1 MSAPYKVNTS
11 VLYNDIDNIENNNS
25 NNRFIHIDSIND
37 YFAQTEKCMN
47 YNYKIADFI
56 VPPSGIL
63 SKLCSNDDK
72 TYMFAVSL
80 FRFIIYASLTFI
92 YYTHIFTAGVI
103 FHYLLFIILLIICI
117 INFIIF
123 CFIPFKTS
131 KKLKN

>member
-25 NNRFIHIDSIND
+25 NNRFIHINSIND
-37 YFAQTEKCMN
+37 YFAQTEKCIN

-56 VPPSGIL
+56 VPPSVIS

-80 FRFIIYASLTFI
+80 FRFVLYAILSSI
-92 YYTHIFTAGVI
+92 YYIHIYNNGY
-103 FHYLLFIILLIICI
+103 FHYLLLFILLILCI
-117 INFIIF
+117 INFIVLSI
-123 CFIPFKTS
+123 IPFKHQ
-131 KKLKN
+131 KN

>member
-11 VLYNDIDNIENNNS
+11 VLRNNIDNIENNNS
-25 NNRFIHIDSIND
+25 ENHFIHINSIND
-37 YFAQTEKCMN
+37 YFAQTEKCIN

-56 VPPSGIL
+56 VPPSVIS

-80 FRFIIYASLTFI
+80 FRFIIYASLTF

-103 FHYLLFIILLIICI
+103 FHYFLIFTLLIMCI
-117 INFIIF
+117 INFIVL
-123 CFIPFKTS
+123 CFIPFKTL
-131 KKLKN
+131 KKLKK